1 MIDSEWFYRQL
12 EANGQSIRSL
22 GRAMGLDPSAV
33 SRMLR
38 GERKMS
44 ADEQDEIADYLGVP
58 LSEIAAR
65 RRGQAHGMSERG
77 QEVFKHEDDHAV
89 GERGAGSTSA
99 SYLDRIRSKMQGTVT
114 VLPGVDVTQPAD
126 PEWGRVYEDG
136 HEYPIHL

>member
-22 GRAMGLDPSAV
+22 GRSMGLDPSAV

-44 ADEQDEIADYLGVP
+44 AEEQDLVAEYLGAP

-65 RRGQAHGMSERG
+65 RRGQPQGLAERG
-77 QEVFKHEDDHAV
+77 QEVFLLENDPPMGA
-89 GERGAGSTSA
+89 RGTELASA
-99 SYLDRIRSKMQGTVT
+99 SYLERIRSKMQGTVT
-114 VLPGVDVTQPAD
+114 VMPGVDVTQPAD
-126 PEWGRVYEDG
+126 PEWGRVYEDD
-136 HEYPIHL
+136 HEYPLHL